1 MNMKKKFYQMSPAER
16 LDFLDLKSETR
27 QILEETVLDAA
38 LADNLI
44 ENQISEFELPM
55 GLAQNFV
62 INGKKFLV
70 PMVTE
75 EPSVI
80 AAASNGA
87 KIAGNFQTVLSVRL
101 MRGQIVFY
109 DVDQADHLMQT
120 IEENQAGI
128 FRAAKEAYPSI
139 IKRGGGLRQVS
150 SRAFEA
156 EGFVSVDFKVDVKD
170 AMGANIVNAILEG
183 VANLFRTWF
192 PEQKI
197 LFSILSNYATESLV
211 KVSCEIP
218 VERLSKGNNGQEVAE
233 KIQAASRFSKIDPY
247 RAATHNK
254 GIMNGIN
261 AVVLATGNDTRAV
274 ASGIHAYAS
283 KEGSNQ
289 GLAKWD
295 VRDGLLLGSLELPL
309 PVATVGGAVKVLP
322 KAQAALE
329 LLEITEAKELA
340 QVMAAVGL
348 AQNLAALRALVSE
361 GIQQGHMSLQV
372 RALAMTVGAKDEE
385 ITILSEKLRREK
397 VMNQAI
403 AEKLLLEIRQNNK

>member
-87 KIAGNFQTVLSVRL
+87 KIAGNFQTVLSERL

-109 DVDQADHLMQT
+109 DVDQAAHLMQT

-283 KEGSNQ
+283 KEGSYQ

>member
-87 KIAGNFQTVLSVRL
+87 KIAGNFQTVLSERL

-283 KEGSNQ
+283 KEGSYQ

-322 KAQAALE
+322 KAQVALE

>member
-62 INGKKFLV
+62 INGKKFFV

-87 KIAGNFQTVLSVRL
+87 KIAGNFQTVLSERL

-120 IEENQAGI
+120 IEENQASI

-283 KEGSNQ
+283 KEGSYQ

>member
-27 QILEETVLDAA
+27 QILEETVLDVA

-62 INGKKFLV
+62 INGKKYLV

-87 KIAGNFQTVLSVRL
+87 KIAGNFQTVLSERL

-109 DVDQADHLMQT
+109 DVEQADHLMQT

-139 IKRGGGLRQVS
+139 FKRGGGLRQVS

-211 KVSCEIP
+211 KVNCEIP

-233 KIQAASRFSKIDPY
+233 KIQAASRFSKVDPY

-283 KEGSNQ
+283 KEGRYQ
-289 GLAKWD
+289 GLAEWYVK
-295 VRDGLLLGSLELPL
+295 DGLLFGSLELPL

-385 ITILSEKLRREK
+385 ITILSEKLRQEK
-397 VMNQAI
+397 VMNQER
-403 AEKLLLEIRQNNK
+403 AEKLLREIRQNNK

>member
-27 QILEETVLDAA
+27 QILEETVLDVA

-62 INGKKFLV
+62 INGKKYLV

-87 KIAGNFQTVLSVRL
+87 KIAGNFQTVLSERL

-109 DVDQADHLMQT
+109 DVEQADHLMQT

-139 IKRGGGLRQVS
+139 FKRGGGLRQVS

-211 KVSCEIP
+211 KVNCEIP
-218 VERLSKGNNGQEVAE
+218 FERLSKGNNGQEVAE
-233 KIQAASRFSKIDPY
+233 KIQAASRFSKVDPY

-283 KEGSNQ
+283 KEGSYQ
-289 GLAKWD
+289 GLAEWYVK
-295 VRDGLLLGSLELPL
+295 DGLLFGSLELPL

-385 ITILSEKLRREK
+385 ITILSEKLRQEK
-397 VMNQAI
+397 VMNQER
-403 AEKLLLEIRQNNK
+403 AEKLLREIRQNNK

>member
-1 MNMKKKFYQMSPAER
+1 MKKKFYQMSPAER

-87 KIAGNFQTVLSVRL
+87 KIAGNFQTVLSERL

-139 IKRGGGLRQVS
+139 LKRGGGLRQVS

-283 KEGSNQ
+283 KEGSYQ

-295 VRDGLLLGSLELPL
+295 VKDGLLLGSLELPL

>member
-1 MNMKKKFYQMSPAER
+1 MKKKFYQMSPAER

-27 QILEETVLDAA
+27 QILEETVLDVA

-62 INGKKFLV
+62 INGKKYLV

-87 KIAGNFQTVLSVRL
+87 KIAGNFQTVLSERL

-109 DVDQADHLMQT
+109 DVEQADHLMQT

-128 FRAAKEAYPSI
+128 FHAAKEAYPSI
-139 IKRGGGLRQVS
+139 FKRGGGLRQVS

-211 KVSCEIP
+211 KVNCEIP
-218 VERLSKGNNGQEVAE
+218 VERLSKENNGQEVAE
-233 KIQAASRFSKIDPY
+233 KIQAASRFSKVDPY

-283 KEGSNQ
+283 KEGSYQ
-289 GLAKWD
+289 GLAEWYVK
-295 VRDGLLLGSLELPL
+295 DGLLFGSLELPL

-385 ITILSEKLRREK
+385 ITILSEKLRQEK
-397 VMNQAI
+397 VMNQER
-403 AEKLLLEIRQNNK
+403 AEKLLREIRQNNK

>member
-87 KIAGNFQTVLSVRL
+87 KIAGNFQTVLSERL

-247 RAATHNK
+247 RATTHNK

-283 KEGSNQ
+283 KEGSYQ

-295 VRDGLLLGSLELPL
+295 VKDGLLLGSLELPL

>member
-1 MNMKKKFYQMSPAER
+1 MSPAER

-27 QILEETVLDAA
+27 QILEETVLDVA

-62 INGKKFLV
+62 INGKKYLV

-87 KIAGNFQTVLSVRL
+87 KIAGNFQTVLSERL

-109 DVDQADHLMQT
+109 DVEQADHLMQT

-139 IKRGGGLRQVS
+139 FKRGGGLRQVS

-156 EGFVSVDFKVDVKD
+156 EGFVSVDFKVDVRD

-211 KVSCEIP
+211 KANCEIP

-233 KIQAASRFSKIDPY
+233 KIQAASRFSKVDPY

-283 KEGSNQ
+283 KEGRYQ
-289 GLAKWD
+289 GLAEWYVK
-295 VRDGLLLGSLELPL
+295 DGLLFGSLELPL

-385 ITILSEKLRREK
+385 ITILSEKLRQEK
-397 VMNQAI
+397 VMNQER
-403 AEKLLLEIRQNNK
+403 AEKLLREIRQNNK

>member
-1 MNMKKKFYQMSPAER
+1 MKKKFYQMSPAER

-87 KIAGNFQTVLSVRL
+87 KIAGNFQTVLSERL

-283 KEGSNQ
+283 KEGSYQ

-295 VRDGLLLGSLELPL
+295 VKDGLLLGNLELPL

>member
-62 INGKKFLV
+62 INGKKFFV

-283 KEGSNQ
+283 KEGSYQ

>member
-1 MNMKKKFYQMSPAER
+1 MSPAER

-283 KEGSNQ
+283 KEGSYQ

>member
-1 MNMKKKFYQMSPAER
+1 MKKKFYQMSPAER

-197 LFSILSNYATESLV
+197 LFSILSNYAMESLV

-283 KEGSNQ
+283 KEGSYQ

>member
-1 MNMKKKFYQMSPAER
+1 
-16 LDFLDLKSETR
+16 
-27 QILEETVLDAA
+27 
-38 LADNLI
+38 
-44 ENQISEFELPM
+44 
-55 GLAQNFV
+55 
-62 INGKKFLV
+62 
-70 PMVTE
+70 MVTE

-87 KIAGNFQTVLSVRL
+87 KIAGNFQTVLSERL

-109 DVDQADHLMQT
+109 DVEQADHLMQT

-139 IKRGGGLRQVS
+139 FKRGGGLRQVS

-211 KVSCEIP
+211 KVNCEIP
-218 VERLSKGNNGQEVAE
+218 VERLSKENNGQEVAE
-233 KIQAASRFSKIDPY
+233 KIQAASRFSKVDPY

-283 KEGSNQ
+283 KEGSYQ
-289 GLAKWD
+289 GLAEWYVK
-295 VRDGLLLGSLELPL
+295 DGLLFGSLELPL

-385 ITILSEKLRREK
+385 ITILSEKLRQEK
-397 VMNQAI
+397 VMNQER
-403 AEKLLLEIRQNNK
+403 AEKLLREIRQNNK

>member
-16 LDFLDLKSETR
+16 LDFLGLKSETR
-27 QILEETVLDAA
+27 QILEETVLDVA

-62 INGKKFLV
+62 INGKKYLV

-87 KIAGNFQTVLSVRL
+87 KIAGNFQTVLSERL

-109 DVDQADHLMQT
+109 DVEQADHLMQT

-139 IKRGGGLRQVS
+139 FKRGGGLRQVS

-211 KVSCEIP
+211 KVNCEIP

-233 KIQAASRFSKIDPY
+233 KIQAASRFSKVDPY

-283 KEGSNQ
+283 KEGSYQ
-289 GLAKWD
+289 GLAEWYVK
-295 VRDGLLLGSLELPL
+295 DGLLLGSLELPL

-385 ITILSEKLRREK
+385 ITILSEKLRQEK
-397 VMNQAI
+397 VMNQER
-403 AEKLLLEIRQNNK
+403 AEKLLREIRQNNK

>member
-1 MNMKKKFYQMSPAER
+1 MNMKKKFYQMSAAER

-27 QILEETVLDAA
+27 QILEETVLDVA

-62 INGKKFLV
+62 INGKKYLV

-87 KIAGNFQTVLSVRL
+87 KIAGNFQTVLSERL

-109 DVDQADHLMQT
+109 DVEQADHLMQT

-139 IKRGGGLRQVS
+139 FKRGGGLRQVS

-156 EGFVSVDFKVDVKD
+156 EGFVSVDFKVDVRD

-211 KVSCEIP
+211 KANCEIP

-233 KIQAASRFSKIDPY
+233 KIQAASRFSKVDPY

-283 KEGSNQ
+283 KEGSYQ
-289 GLAKWD
+289 GLAEWYVK
-295 VRDGLLLGSLELPL
+295 DGLLFGSLELPL

-385 ITILSEKLRREK
+385 ITILSEKLRQEK
-397 VMNQAI
+397 VMNQER
-403 AEKLLLEIRQNNK
+403 AEKLLREIRQNNK

>member
-27 QILEETVLDAA
+27 QILEETVLDVA

-62 INGKKFLV
+62 INGKKYLV

-87 KIAGNFQTVLSVRL
+87 KIAGNFQTVLSERL

-109 DVDQADHLMQT
+109 DVEQADHLMQT

-139 IKRGGGLRQVS
+139 FKRGGGLRQVS

-170 AMGANIVNAILEG
+170 AMGANTVNAILEG

-211 KVSCEIP
+211 KVNCEIP

-233 KIQAASRFSKIDPY
+233 KIQAASRFSKVDPY

-283 KEGSNQ
+283 KEGSYQ
-289 GLAKWD
+289 GLAEWYVKN
-295 VRDGLLLGSLELPL
+295 GLLFGSLELPL

-385 ITILSEKLRREK
+385 ITILSEKLRQEK
-397 VMNQAI
+397 VMNQER
-403 AEKLLLEIRQNNK
+403 AEKLLREIRQNNK

>member
-1 MNMKKKFYQMSPAER
+1 MKKKFYQMSPAER

-87 KIAGNFQTVLSVRL
+87 KIAGNFQTVLSERL

-150 SRAFEA
+150 SRAFGA

-283 KEGSNQ
+283 KEGSYQ

-295 VRDGLLLGSLELPL
+295 VKDGLLLGSLELPL

>member
-87 KIAGNFQTVLSVRL
+87 KIAGNFQTVLSERL

-283 KEGSNQ
+283 KEGSYQ

-295 VRDGLLLGSLELPL
+295 VKDGLLLGSLELPL

-403 AEKLLLEIRQNNK
+403 AEKLLLEIRHNNK

>member
-1 MNMKKKFYQMSPAER
+1 MKKKFYQMSPAER

-27 QILEETVLDAA
+27 QILEETVLDVA

-62 INGKKFLV
+62 INGKKYLV

-87 KIAGNFQTVLSVRL
+87 KIAGNFQTVLSERL

-109 DVDQADHLMQT
+109 DVEQADHLMHT

-139 IKRGGGLRQVS
+139 FKRGGGLRQVS

-211 KVSCEIP
+211 KVNCEIP
-218 VERLSKGNNGQEVAE
+218 VERLSKENNGQEVAE
-233 KIQAASRFSKIDPY
+233 KIQAASRFSKVDPY

-283 KEGSNQ
+283 KEGSYQ
-289 GLAKWD
+289 GLAEWYVK
-295 VRDGLLLGSLELPL
+295 DGLLFGSLELPL

-385 ITILSEKLRREK
+385 ITILSEKLRQEK
-397 VMNQAI
+397 VMNQER
-403 AEKLLLEIRQNNK
+403 AEKLLREIRQNNK

>member
-87 KIAGNFQTVLSVRL
+87 KIAGNFQTVLSERL

-183 VANLFRTWF
+183 VANIFRTWF

-283 KEGSNQ
+283 KEGSYQ

-295 VRDGLLLGSLELPL
+295 VKDGLLLGSLELPL